1 MIRRPPRSTLFPYT
15 TLFRSLRRGPA
26 RMPGEQAAEHGASG
40 GAVAVGREVER
51 DLAHHRGRQADRVGR
66 ERVNLVEALLH
77 FPPVPEAR
85 QRQQLHAE
93 GGEVSR
99 KPPLGTLGGLELP
112 VVLPQ

>member
-66 ERVNLVEALLH
+66 ERVNLVDRKSTRLNSSHGYISYALFCLKKKN
-77 FPPVPEAR
+77 ETRIA
-85 QRQQLHAE
+85 
-93 GGEVSR
+93 S
-99 KPPLGTLGGLELP
+99 
-112 VVLPQ
+112 